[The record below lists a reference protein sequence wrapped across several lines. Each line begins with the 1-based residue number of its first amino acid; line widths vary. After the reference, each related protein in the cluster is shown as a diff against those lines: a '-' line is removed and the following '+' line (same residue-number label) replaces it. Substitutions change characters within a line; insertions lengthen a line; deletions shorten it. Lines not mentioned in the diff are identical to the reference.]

1 MITRAGWG
9 TLAASVLLYAVAAP
23 LGYQQAGV
31 LSAGGIAAVG
41 AGLLWTLR
49 RPRLEVR
56 REVTPVKVARGEA
69 AIAML
74 RVTNRGR
81 WRRNGLEA
89 HDTCRDTAIVVDVPP
104 LARNSTGTVSYRLPT
119 RRRGETPVGPLR
131 LDRADPFGLARRT
144 TSYGQADLLLVRP
157 RTVPLEPLNS
167 GRQRHL
173 DGSASRSPSGTI
185 TFNGVRDYVIGDDL
199 RHIHWRSTARTGTL
213 MVKEL
218 EDVSLPYTTTILDTR
233 AGAYG
238 GDDEFELAVD
248 AAASVAW
255 SATRRRFPVRLLTGD
270 GELLSAK
277 GGAEEAETVLD
288 RLALVERA
296 ADAESPVDAVRRAG
310 SGGALVLVT
319 GARTALTGVTSVR
332 RRFDQVVCVWV
343 GDSSADDGPPVVPGV
358 TVIEIGD
365 LAELAA
371 AWPR

>member
-9 TLAASVLLYAVAAP
+9 VLVASLLLYAVAAP
-23 LGYQQAGV
+23 LGYGQAGA
-31 LSAGGIAAVG
+31 LTAGGVAAVG
-41 AGLLWTLR
+41 VSLLWTLR
-49 RPRLEVR
+49 RPRLGVR

-81 WRRNGLEA
+81 WRRNGLA
-89 HDTCRDTAIVVDVPP
+89 AQDSCRGTAIEVDIPP
-104 LARNSTGTVSYRLPT
+104 LARNSTRTISYRLPT
-119 RRRGETPVGPLR
+119 RRRGETPVGPLL

-144 TSYGQADLLLVRP
+144 TSYGQTDLLLVRP

-218 EDVSLPYTTTILDTR
+218 VDVSLPYTTALLDTR
-233 AGAYG
+233 PDAYG

-255 SATRRRFPVRLLTGD
+255 SAARHRFPVRVLTGA
-270 GELLSAK
+270 GELLTVK
-277 GGAEEAETVLD
+277 GGAAEAEEVLD
-288 RLALVERA
+288 RLALVERSPG
-296 ADAESPVDAVRRAG
+296 AEPPVDGVRRAAA
-310 SGGALVLVT
+310 GGALVLVT
-319 GARTALTGVTSVR
+319 GAREALAGVASVR

-343 GDSSADDGPPVVPGV
+343 GDPGRTGRVARPTGPDD
-358 TVIEIGD
+358 T
-365 LAELAA
+365 
-371 AWPR
+371 